1 MTSLPGTCEC
11 FPHPQTVTGPCR
23 RKARAPRL
31 ANLPRARILLTK
43 IKRVKSPFDAS
54 ILGIPIFSL
63 TQHVLTEGKA
73 GIPGVLLMGGRHRR
87 SSGHTPPGWR
97 SARSNFTFGVMVDSD
112 SFPSFW
118 KNGGNADLD
127 PHLRVSEGSDS
138 QASPDGGVV

>member
-54 ILGIPIFSL
+54 ILGIPIFFTHS
-63 TQHVLTEGKA
+63 TCTDRRKSRHPWGSA
-73 GIPGVLLMGGRHRR
+73 DGRPTSQKFR
-87 SSGHTPPGWR
+87 SHASR
-97 SARSNFTFGVMVDSD
+97 LALCKIKF
-112 SFPSFW
+112 
-118 KNGGNADLD
+118 
-127 PHLRVSEGSDS
+127 HLRRHGRFRFIPFILEEWR
-138 QASPDGGVV
+138 